1 MNQSKIRRERERERE
16 RKRERE
22 RASISP
28 LHIDALLLSTS
39 HLVDTAG
46 PATS

>member
-1 MNQSKIRRERERERE
+1 MNQSKIRRERER
-16 RKRERE
+16 
-22 RASISP
+22 ASILP
-28 LHIDALLLSTS
+28 LHFGALLLNTS